1 MIKTDGSHETAAS
14 VRALPQR
21 SLQPSAKRCPRCNQI
36 ETDYRNIFC
45 TSDGSL
51 LVEDNDFRSEGAATL
66 IKSGYQPPGNYGE
79 TVRIAFEPP
88 LEFTLLSEEAVT
100 PPTASTHRQQL
111 LPARTARVLGG
122 KARLIA
128 VVAATA
134 VVITVAAGA
143 YYSFLNQS
151 NASIDSVAV
160 LPFLNVNG
168 DQSLEYLSD
177 GMTETL
183 INSLSQLP
191 TLSVKARSSVFRYKG
206 KEISLQA
213 VGSELKVQAILN
225 GRVVQRGDL
234 LALSLELVDA
244 RTENIIW
251 SKQYDRKND
260 DLISLQSEIAHDVSS
275 KLRVKL
281 SGAEEQRLAKSYT
294 VNVEA
299 YQLYL
304 KGRFHWN
311 KRTVKDLEK
320 AIDYFN
326 QAIALDPNYALAHAG
341 LADVYV
347 VLPLYRKVPL
357 QEEAGKALQAATKAL
372 SLDGSLVEAHTA
384 LALVKFYEDDFAGAE
399 RAAKRSIE
407 LNSNY
412 ATAHHWYAV
421 MLFYLG
427 RHDEAREEM
436 KRALAIDP
444 LSLMINVS
452 YGDSMFYAR
461 RYDDAI
467 TQLKKTLELDAG
479 FAPAHHSL
487 ANLYLAKGSYREFI
501 QEYSKYQ
508 ELSGEQPTAAKTR
521 ESFAK
526 GGWSGFLR
534 TMTGEQRPA
543 NLSRYELVV
552 FLAALGEKEKAFAE
566 LSKSYKTFG
575 RQLKVDPLL
584 DPLRGDPRFAVLERS
599 IGF

>member
-1 MIKTDGSHETAAS
+1 MKTAGRDETVVAS
-14 VRALPQR
+14 GRALLQR
-21 SLQPSAKRCPRCNQI
+21 SLQASAKRCPQCNQI

-45 TSDGSL
+45 TSDGTL
-51 LVEDNDFRSEGAATL
+51 LVEDSDFRSEGAATL
-66 IKSGYQPPGNYGE
+66 IKAGYRPSANYGD
-79 TVRIAFEPP
+79 TVRMALEPP
-88 LEFTLLSEEAVT
+88 LESSLLSEDVVRPFNRSA
-100 PPTASTHRQQL
+100 HQQRPR
-111 LPARTARVLGG
+111 PARATRGLGLE
-122 KARLIA
+122 KRLIA
-128 VVAATA
+128 AVAATA

-151 NASIDSVAV
+151 NADIDSLAV

-183 INSLSQLP
+183 ISSLSQLP

-206 KEISLQA
+206 KEISPQA
-213 VGSELKVQAILN
+213 VGSDLKVQAILN

-260 DLISLQSEIAHDVSS
+260 DLISLQSEITHDVSS
-275 KLRVKL
+275 KLRVNL
-281 SGAEEQRLAKSYT
+281 SDAEEQRLAKSYT
-294 VNVEA
+294 VNAEA
-299 YQLYL
+299 YQAYL

-320 AIDYFN
+320 ALDYFN
-326 QAIALDPNYALAHAG
+326 QAITLDPNYALAHAG

-372 SLDGSLVEAHTA
+372 SLDGSLVEAYTA

-399 RAAKRSIE
+399 RAAKRAIE
-407 LNSNY
+407 LNPNY

-427 RHDEAREEM
+427 KHDEAREEM

-467 TQLKKTLELDAG
+467 TQLKKTLELDVG
-479 FAPAHHSL
+479 FAPGHHSL
-487 ANLYLAKGSYREFI
+487 ANLYMAKGSYPEFI

-508 ELSGEQPTAAKTR
+508 ELSGEEPTAVKTR

-534 TMTGEQRPA
+534 AMTGEQRPA

-575 RQLKVDPLL
+575 RQLKGDPLL

-599 IGF
+599 VGF